1 MLTEKR
7 LRKQIRKQLLKL
19 VFESQKTLLS
29 EEPMQDEENQVEPAE
44 EKEKESMSASE
55 AKQIILT
62 FAKEEL
68 SDIPTSQMDE
78 FIKLMKQTAERAK
91 AGKLA
96 GSVEAAIEKKT
107 EL

>member
-7 LRKQIRKQLLKL
+7 LRKHIRKQLLKL
-19 VFESQKTLLS
+19 VVESQKKSLKEAPDT
-29 EEPMQDEENQVEPAE
+29 EEESLDEPA
-44 EKEKESMSASE
+44 KEKESMSASE
-55 AKQIILT
+55 AKKIILT

-96 GSVEAAIEKKT
+96 GSVESAIEKKI